1 MKEVHDIKL
10 NNTVVLNALEEFR
23 EFIQTRHDS
32 GEMKQKL
39 RVNCNEDKPNDYLCD
54 EYMHKIIDE
63 GRGHKGFPDKLQSYS
78 DLMPDNHLGDGSK
91 EYMNTIINYRDQS
104 QKLNNTLMAEL
115 SAKKNTLVSVYPPGG
130 FISWHNNANA
140 AGYNLILSWSEN
152 GDGWFDY
159 WDADKKERVRIPDH
173 AGWQAKMTYFGS
185 YDEPDD
191 LCYHAA
197 STDCLRISVA
207 YVWGPHETVWQEV
220 IEDLEDPV

>member
-10 NNTVVLNALEEFR
+10 NNTVVIDALEEFR
-23 EFIQTRHDS
+23 HFIQKKHQS
-32 GEMKQKL
+32 GDLENHL
-39 RVNCNEDKPNDYLCD
+39 HLNCKENRPENWLSD
-54 EYMHKIIDE
+54 EYMHKTIDE
-63 GRGHKGFPDKLQSYS
+63 GRGHKGYPDRLQSYA
-78 DLMPDNHLGDGSK
+78 DIMPDNSLSKGTK
-91 EYMNTIINYRDQS
+91 EYLNHIVPYRDQS

-207 YVWGPHETVWQEV
+207 YVWGPHETVWKEV